1 MYIPIPK
8 KGIALDVV
16 VMIVSTGVTI
26 WVSIAVSDARTDIK
40 LQNQEKR
47 LDYNTGKRDSL
58 EAELKA
64 VGERTA
70 RTEEMVKFLVERA
83 KLKP

>member
-16 VMIVSTGVTI
+16 VMIISTGVTI